1 MQVGLFVKKNLVALI
16 MVPMIVGAHYGWYR
30 LQHVD
35 SLVTAEE
42 RNKLPITKAL
52 KNISISE

>member
-42 RNKLPITKAL
+42 RNKLPITKV
-52 KNISISE
+52 IPY